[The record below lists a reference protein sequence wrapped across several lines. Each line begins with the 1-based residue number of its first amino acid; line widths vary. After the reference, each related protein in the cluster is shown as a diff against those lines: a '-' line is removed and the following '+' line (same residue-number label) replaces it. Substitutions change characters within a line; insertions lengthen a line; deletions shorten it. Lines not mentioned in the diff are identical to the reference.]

1 MTNPKASFGDPFS
14 SDSGS
19 KCKNALPNRVPAA
32 KATNDKSILDKKSSE
47 RPIMNIPTRET
58 KLTRVT
64 AIKMISNS
72 DISLFLAGR
81 L

>member
-1 MTNPKASFGDPFS
+1 
-14 SDSGS
+14 
-19 KCKNALPNRVPAA
+19 VPAA